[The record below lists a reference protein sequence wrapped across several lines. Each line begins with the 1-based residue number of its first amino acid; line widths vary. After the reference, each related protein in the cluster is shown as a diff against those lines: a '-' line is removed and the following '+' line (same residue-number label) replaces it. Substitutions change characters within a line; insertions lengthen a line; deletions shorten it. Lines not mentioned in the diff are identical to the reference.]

1 MNTDRIGNKISE
13 TRKQKGWSQEALAEA
28 SNISLSTIQR
38 IERGNVTPRPFTLKT
53 LADCLEIDLSI
64 LNQREKETIINIDF
78 TFLKKISLISMV
90 FSIIP
95 FANILAPLILWKKNK
110 HKEDLRPTAGKI
122 ISFQILWSFTVLFT
136 VILTEL
142 IIYIVT
148 GLEGYRPFPIE
159 FILYV
164 LFVIINVFI
173 TIQQVIKLN
182 KKETTIFKFIPNFF

>member
-1 MNTDRIGNKISE
+1 MNADIIGNKISE

-28 SNISLSTIQR
+28 SSISLSTIQR
-38 IERGNVTPRPFTLKT
+38 IERGNVTPRPYTLKT

-64 LNQREKETIINIDF
+64 INKKEKKTNKNIDF
-78 TFLKKISLISMV
+78 TFLKKISLIS
-90 FSIIP
+90 IICSLIP
-95 FANILAPLILWKKNK
+95 LINILAPFILWKKNK

-136 VILTEL
+136 VILTEF
-142 IIYIVT
+142 IIYILT

-173 TIQQVIKLN
+173 TLQQVIKLN